1 MPQAFLRRSAIR
13 AACVLTLS
21 AAADASLAANYNI
34 GVGISDITGEAAE
47 VGMFGYAD
55 PAQTT
60 AGIHQRQRARA
71 FVFEDPYTK
80 KSVLLVVADVDIIS
94 QGVHQAVMKG
104 LKARFGSTYN
114 EQNVVLTAT
123 HTHSGPGGFSHRIL
137 YSITTY
143 GFKAKTFNAMVDG
156 MIEAAVKAHN
166 NKSAGDVTL
175 AQGNLTTASVNRSA
189 PAFRANNAADRA
201 VFPNEIDPLMSVLTI
216 KKSGTPV
223 GAVSFFPTHGTSMP
237 PSNRLISPDNKGY
250 AAYQWEHD
258 IAGVRYLENYAN
270 FVAAFAQT
278 NAGDMSPN
286 LNLKPGSGPT
296 EDPFENTRI
305 IGERQSVKARGLSGA
320 ASTTLSGSVD
330 YRMRYID
337 MSATTVSGQYTTD
350 GQTHTTC
357 PAALGTTFAAGSE
370 EDGPGPDFINEGQSN
385 PFVAFVGGLVFS
397 PSAALKACQ
406 APKEI
411 FIPSGT
417 LNPIHWTPE
426 IMPIQVIKL
435 GNLYLATVPA
445 EPTIMSGYRIRRQL
459 AQTLGTD
466 VSRVITL
473 GYSNAYSGY
482 VTTPEEYDVQDYEG
496 GATHFGKWTQTAYM
510 QELDKLAKD
519 LVLGQPSVNTLTPQD
534 LSNQQV
540 DLQPGVV
547 MDTTPIGKKFGDVV
561 TQPKSSYVKGETVA
575 VTFYTGNPRNNLR
588 RNGTFLEV
596 QRWTGSSWV
605 RVADDGDWSTKYR
618 WTRKSVADSW
628 ADISWVIPA
637 DTAAGTY
644 RVVHYGDA
652 KNLLGQISGFVGISK
667 SFAVQ

>member
-1 MPQAFLRRSAIR
+1 MTLANLGRN
-13 AACVLTLS
+13 AARFVSTLALS
-21 AAADASLAANYNI
+21 SGATAALAATYNV

-47 VGMFGYAD
+47 IGMFGYAD

-60 AGIHQRQRARA
+60 AGIHQRLRARA
-71 FVFEDPYTK
+71 FVFEDPYTSK
-80 KSVLLVVADVDIIS
+80 RVMLIVADVDIIS
-94 QGVHQAVMKG
+94 QGVHQAVMKA
-104 LKARFGSTYN
+104 LKARFGSTYT

-137 YSITTY
+137 YSITTF

-156 MIEAAVKAHN
+156 MVEAATKAHN
-166 NKSAGDVTL
+166 TKSAGDVTFS
-175 AQGNLTTASVNRSA
+175 QGTLTTASVNRSA
-189 PAFRANNAADRA
+189 TAFRANNAADRA

-216 KKSGTPV
+216 RKSGAPI
-223 GAVSFFPTHGTSMP
+223 GAISLFPTHGTSMP

-258 IAGVRYLENYAN
+258 VAGVRYLDNYAS

-305 IGERQSVKARGLSGA
+305 IGERQSVTARGLSGA
-320 ASTTLSGSVD
+320 AVSTLSGSID

-337 MSATTVSGQYTTD
+337 MSGISVGGAYTTD
-350 GQTHTTC
+350 GQSHTTC

-435 GNLYLATVPA
+435 GSIYLATVPG

-459 AQTLGTD
+459 ARTLGVD
-466 VSRVITL
+466 VNRVITL

-482 VTTPEEYDVQDYEG
+482 ITTPEEYDVQDYEG
-496 GATHFGKWTQTAYM
+496 GATHFGKWTQAAYM
-510 QELDKLAKD
+510 QELDRLASDMVQGKATT
-519 LVLGQPSVNTLTPQD
+519 NTLTPQD

-547 MDTTPIGKKFGDVV
+547 LDTTPLGKKFGDVV
-561 TQPKSSYVKGETVA
+561 TQPGSAYAKGNTVA
-575 VTFYTGNPRNNLR
+575 VTFYTGHPRNNLR

-596 QRWTGSSWV
+596 QRWTGSSWA
-605 RVADDGDWSTKYR
+605 RVADDGDWSTKYKWSR
-618 WTRKSVADSW
+618 QGISDAL
-628 ADISWVIPA
+628 ADISWTIPA
-637 DTAAGTY
+637 DASPGTY
-644 RVVHYGDA
+644 RIVHYGDA
-652 KNLLGQISGFVGISK
+652 RNLLGQISGFVGISR
-667 SFAVQ
+667 SFTVQ

>member
-1 MPQAFLRRSAIR
+1 MPSANLGR
-13 AACVLTLS
+13 TAARFVSALALT
-21 AAADASLAANYNI
+21 SLASATLAASYNV

-71 FVFEDPYTK
+71 FVFEDPYTSK
-80 KSVLLVVADVDIIS
+80 RVLLIVADVDIIS
-94 QGVHQAVMKG
+94 QGVHQAVMKA
-104 LKARFGSTYN
+104 LKARYGSTYT

-123 HTHSGPGGFSHRIL
+123 HTHSGPGGYSHRIL
-137 YSITTY
+137 YSITTF

-156 MIEAAVKAHN
+156 MVDAAVKAHN
-166 NKSAGDVTL
+166 NRSSADISF
-175 AQGNLTTASVNRSA
+175 AQGQLTTASVNRSA
-189 PAFRANNAADRA
+189 TAFRANKAADRA
-201 VFPNEIDPLMSVLTI
+201 VFPNEIDPLMSVLTVR
-216 KKSGTPV
+216 KSGTPV
-223 GAVSFFPTHGTSMP
+223 GAISFFPTHGTSMP

-258 IAGVRYLENYAN
+258 VAGVRYLDNHAS
-270 FVAAFAQT
+270 FIAAFAQT

-286 LNLKPGSGPT
+286 LNLQPGSGPT
-296 EDPFENTRI
+296 EDPVENTRL
-305 IGERQSVKARGLSGA
+305 IGLRQSDKARTLSA
-320 ASTTLSGSVD
+320 DTVSTLSGSID

-337 MSATTVSGQYTTD
+337 MSAITVGGAYTTD
-350 GQTHTTC
+350 GQNHTTC

-385 PFVAFVGGLVFS
+385 PFVAFVGGLVFA

-417 LNPIHWTPE
+417 MMPIHWTPE

-435 GNLYLATVPA
+435 GNVYLATVPG

-459 AQTLGTD
+459 ARTLGVDIT
-466 VSRVITL
+466 RVITL

-482 VTTPEEYDVQDYEG
+482 ITTPEEYDVQDYEG

-510 QELDKLAKD
+510 QELDRLAQD
-519 LVLGQPSVNTLTPQD
+519 LSLGQASTNTLTPQD
-534 LSNQQV
+534 LSSQQV

-547 MDTTPIGKKFGDVV
+547 LDTTPLGKKFGDVV
-561 TQPKSSYVKGETVA
+561 TQPLSIYAAGDTVS
-575 VTFYTGNPRNNLR
+575 VTFYSGHPRNNLR

-596 QRWTGSSWV
+596 QRWTGSSWE
-605 RVADDGDWSTKYR
+605 RVADDGDWSTRYK
-618 WTRKSVADSW
+618 WTRQGISDSW
-628 ADISWVIPA
+628 ANITWIIPA
-637 DTAAGTY
+637 GTSAGTY

-652 KNLLGQISGFVGISK
+652 KNLLGQVFGFLGISR